1 MLKARFVIWMCWVH
15 IFVLC
20 CPTPGQTSLTEFT
33 IRDELELARKFDV
46 MIETYFP
53 VVEDVEI
60 SGYVRDLVD
69 RLAQT
74 MPPQPFPLK
83 VTVVRHGAMNA
94 FASAAGHITVFTG
107 LIANLHSEDELAS
120 VLAHELAHVS
130 ERHIA
135 KAIEKSKI
143 IGVGT
148 MLGML
153 AGVLIGSQ
161 TQGETGEAL
170 ALGSLAGSQALQ
182 LQYSRQNEAE
192 ADQYGVDFLV
202 AAGFNPLGITAAFE
216 RIRKLQWIAGGGGV
230 PSYLTTHPGMNE
242 RIGAMEERIARL
254 PEEVRTRST
263 DNSRFLRAKAMSQA
277 WHTDAR
283 SALAVFRA
291 AKDMPACL
299 ARLGEA
305 IAYSRQQ
312 QTENARQSF
321 ALAMQ
326 CNGADPLWQRE
337 YGRFAFEFGRL
348 EDAFSALHTAVLKRP
363 RDLLALFF
371 YARAGVEKGDVAT
384 GIDALNRV
392 LKEVPRDAEVLEYL
406 GRFQAAQGDH
416 LNAHLNFA
424 KAMAYRRQF
433 ARYAYHVRQA
443 EGLALTEVQREAISA
458 VQQEIAEYRQILG
471 LPSE

>member
-69 RLAQT
+69 RLALT

-321 ALAMQ
+321 SLAMQ

-348 EDAFSALHTAVLKRP
+348 EDAFSALRTAVLKRP

-443 EGLALTEVQREAISA
+443 EGLALTEAQREAISA
-458 VQQEIAEYRQILG
+458 VQQEVAEYRQILG

>member
-161 TQGETGEAL
+161 TRGETGEAL

-321 ALAMQ
+321 VLAMQ

-348 EDAFSALHTAVLKRP
+348 EDAFSALRTAVLKRP